1 MWKNYLCCNLEFVD
15 GVYAGDGAPR
25 LTPNDDSNDVSID
38 DGALCFFLLIVVLD
52 MIAIIIIQFV
62 FIFLTKII
70 YPTFGV

>member
-1 MWKNYLCCNLEFVD
+1 MEFVD

-52 MIAIIIIQFV
+52 MIVIIITIQF
-62 FIFLTKII
+62 FFNI
-70 YPTFGV
+70 YIYIYNELL